1 MPTAAFDPLRK
12 FGSKLPA
19 ILVGLPPQTQSP
31 EHIAHGAESR
41 RPGKLNRWRLL
52 AVLRNPCA
60 PPRPHDG
67 DNQVRRNRIRSCNW
81 SPSRWHRMR
90 SHFRWKN
97 PLTSCTVSIGVRSRP
112 RDRHPIGARRNTA
125 GRVPIGRL
133 VPRITS
139 ARNAVFPCLAD
150 SRSTDSGY

>member
-1 MPTAAFDPLRK
+1 MPTPIPNARLERVSAFDPLRK
-12 FGSKLPA
+12 SGSELPA
-19 ILVGLPPQTQSP
+19 KLVGLPPQTQSP

-52 AVLRNPCA
+52 AVCA
-60 PPRPHDG
+60 TLALLLTHVMEIIK
-67 DNQVRRNRIRSCNW
+67 VRRNRIRSCNW
-81 SPSRWHRMR
+81 SPSRCHRMR

-97 PLTSCTVSIGVRSRP
+97 PLTSCTVSIGVRSGP

-133 VPRITS
+133 EPSQYQDI
-139 ARNAVFPCLAD
+139 ARFV
-150 SRSTDSGY
+150 